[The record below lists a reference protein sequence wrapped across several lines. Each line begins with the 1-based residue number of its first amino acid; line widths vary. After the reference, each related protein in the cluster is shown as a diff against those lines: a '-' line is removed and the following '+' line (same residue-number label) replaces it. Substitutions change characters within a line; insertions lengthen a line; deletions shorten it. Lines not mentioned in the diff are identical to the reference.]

1 MEQLAFASLEMEIF
15 ETTVEEDKGDMEVN
29 FEEKETVSPKK
40 TISGTKAMQLLEF
53 SRHTFDKLVKDGII
67 KQYVDGKKKYYILKE
82 VQEFMKTEKYKQL
95 SVGTVDKRNNLN
107 DLTGKDWL
115 PETKSFFYQKGLGA
129 NHPEAQIEKLHPAPY
144 SFQDIGHLV
153 RFFTK
158 AGMRVLDPFGGVGS
172 TAKACEVDGRVCTS
186 IELSPKWHELSIK
199 RLETEVGEGASK
211 HHQFINGDSCE
222 VLKTLEDGS
231 IDFVVTSPPYWGI
244 LNKLDQKVIK
254 NRVANNLETKYS
266 EDEKDLGNVESY
278 EEFLDIL
285 VNKVFLECAR
295 TLKNGR
301 YMALVVSDFRDKS
314 EYISFHSDLIYRL
327 NKAAIPNGG
336 ILKLQGT
343 KILLQNHKSLL
354 PYGYPFAYV
363 ENIHHQYVLI
373 FRKEGM
379 KK

>member
-1 MEQLAFASLEMEIF
+1 MEQLTFANLEMEIF
-15 ETTVEEDKGDMEVN
+15 ETTVEEDKGDIEVS
-29 FEEKETVSPKK
+29 FEEKVTVSPKE
-40 TISGTKAMQLLEF
+40 TISGTKAMQLLEL
-53 SRHTFDKLVKDGII
+53 SRHTFDKLVKDGTI
-67 KQYVDGKKKYYILKE
+67 KQYVEGKKKYYILKE
-82 VQEFMKTEKYKQL
+82 VQEFMKTEEYKQL
-95 SVGTVDKRNNLN
+95 SVGTIDKRNNLN

-172 TAKACEVDGRVCTS
+172 TAKACEVDGRVCIS
-186 IELSPKWHELSIK
+186 IELSPKWHELSIQ

-222 VLKTLEDGS
+222 VLKTLEDES

-278 EEFLDIL
+278 EDFLDIL
-285 VNKVFLECAR
+285 VKKVFLECAR
-295 TLKNGR
+295 ILRNGR

-314 EYISFHSDLIYRL
+314 DYISFHSDLIYRL
-327 NKAAIPNGG
+327 NKATIPNGG

-373 FRKEGM
+373 FRKEG
-379 KK
+379 KKK

>member
-1 MEQLAFASLEMEIF
+1 MKQLTFEGLEMLITED
-15 ETTVEEDKGDMEVN
+15 EAKKDTSTVFSSDEAADR
-29 FEEKETVSPKK
+29 
-40 TISGTKAMQLLEF
+40 ISGTKAMDMLDL
-53 SRHTFDKLVKDGII
+53 SRHTFEKLVKEGTLTQHI
-67 KQYVDGKKKYYILKE
+67 DGKKKYYSIREIK
-82 VQEFMKTEKYKQL
+82 EFMQTDAYREL
-95 SVGTVDKRNNLN
+95 SEGTVDPRNSLN

-158 AGMRVLDPFGGVGS
+158 KGMHVLDPFGGVGS
-172 TAKACEVDGRVCTS
+172 TAKACEVDGRICTS
-186 IELSPKWHELSIK
+186 IELSPKWHELSIQ
-199 RLETEVGEGASK
+199 RLETEVGEGSSE
-211 HHQFINGDSCE
+211 HHHFINGDSCE
-222 VLKTLEDGS
+222 VLLSFPDET

-266 EDEKDLGNVESY
+266 EDEKDLGNVSSY

-285 VNKVFLECAR
+285 VNKVFLQCAR
-295 TLKNGR
+295 ILRNGK

-314 EYISFHSDLIYRL
+314 DYISFHSDLIYRL
-327 NKAAIPNGG
+327 NKAQIPAGG
-336 ILKLQGT
+336 VLKLQGT

-363 ENIHHQYVLI
+363 ENIHHQYILI
-373 FRKEGM
+373 FKKEG
-379 KK
+379 KKKK